1 MKKYSR
7 LILRI
12 HGTTIILAGTILTV
26 IGWVGTF
33 AGTGVMKVLQTE
45 PLAYLGLFQA
55 YLLIAALGVALWV
68 GSISVNTRPWHAI
81 GFLAH
86 LGPFAANIIFWD
98 MLTEY
103 GITHSGLILH
113 TVFMLTE
120 SLSFAFYNKKDT

>member
-1 MKKYSR
+1 M
-7 LILRI
+7 
-12 HGTTIILAGTILTV
+12 AGTILTV

-45 PLAYLGLFQA
+45 PLGYLGLFQA

-68 GSISVNTRPWHAI
+68 GSFAVNTRPWHAI

-98 MLTEY
+98 MITEY
-103 GITHSGLILH
+103 GISHSGLILH
-113 TVFMLTE
+113 TVFMLIE
-120 SLSFAFYNKKDT
+120 SLSFAFYNKKDN